1 MERYWRGKHEDL
13 GKSITLFITNRFSS
27 IIFLYFSLFNN
38 DMTTWKHCERM
49 VAKLL
54 GGERTGCNGES
65 RRDVEHPRWS
75 VEVKHRKTLPEWLHS
90 AMRQAELEAEHRVP
104 IVVLHEKGLTY
115 EKSYVII
122 RMDDFITETEGGDWE
137 IPTDKEGT
145 E

>member
-1 MERYWRGKHEDL
+1 MERYWRGKHEDF
-13 GKSITLFITNRFSS
+13 GKIYNLYKSYYILEFSIVLDIYTRN
-27 IIFLYFSLFNN
+27 
-38 DMTTWKHCERM
+38 MTTWKHCERM

-75 VEVKHRKTLPEWLHS
+75 VEVKHRKSLPEWLHS

-122 RMDDFITETEGGDWE
+122 RMDDFITETEGGDWD
-137 IPTDKEGT
+137 IPTKKEGT
-145 E
+145 D